1 MFHFGGFPSLY
12 YFIHIMILDSSSRW
26 FPNSEIC
33 GSMLIYSSP
42 QLIAVSHVLRRLPMP
57 RHSPYAL
64 FRLNF
69 LYRYSFLRNN
79 SALFLSQIIFS
90 VVYFFLLIFAFVC
103 KNVVFFTN
111 FTERPSSFKP
121 FSLPFCVH
129 TSLLRSWSCFLFYHL
144 LSKITGSF
152 LNYLF
157 RFRSLFGFQ

>member
-69 LYRYSFLRNN
+69 SFLWMIAHSCASIANN
-79 SALFLSQIIFS
+79 FS
-90 VVYFFLLIFAFVC
+90 VVSYCYFRLCA
-103 KNVVFFTN
+103 KNVVFYQLYGKTYVLF
-111 FTERPSSFKP
+111 
-121 FSLPFCVH
+121 FSL
-129 TSLLRSWSCFLFYHL
+129 LLEDNFQSFSIICFVFVLYSVFNEHISAL
-144 LSKITGSF
+144 
-152 LNYLF
+152 
-157 RFRSLFGFQ
+157 GFTLI

>member
-69 LYRYSFLRNN
+69 SYLWMIAHSRASIANN
-79 SALFLSQIIFS
+79 FS
-90 VVYFFLLIFAFVC
+90 VVFLLLFSPLCKKCSFLPTFRKDLLLSCKKVSKELFLLSLFASVSC
-103 KNVVFFTN
+103 SV
-111 FTERPSSFKP
+111 
-121 FSLPFCVH
+121 
-129 TSLLRSWSCFLFYHL
+129 CFLLFTR
-144 LSKITGSF
+144 KIT
-152 LNYLF
+152 
-157 RFRSLFGFQ
+157 

>member
-1 MFHFGGFPSLY
+1 MFRTDSTCPYVLRIQTAENRFRLQDSHLLRSAFPCRSAIHFFAYVCPYPKEYCYSRFGLLRFRSPLLTESRLISLPPPTQMFHFGGFPSLY

-69 LYRYSFLRNN
+69 S
-79 SALFLSQIIFS
+79 
-90 VVYFFLLIFAFVC
+90 
-103 KNVVFFTN
+103 
-111 FTERPSSFKP
+111 
-121 FSLPFCVH
+121 
-129 TSLLRSWSCFLFYHL
+129 
-144 LSKITGSF
+144 
-152 LNYLF
+152 YL
-157 RFRSLFGFQ
+157 